1 MGLNDDVDNEYGN
14 TDETRSVVLDT
25 PRNNE
30 ASNNVPDESIFTK
43 GIQVRRLPE
52 LDAEFVMQKSKED
65 RLMELV
71 DKSSE
76 IEKAGGIS
84 RTDVL
89 AVESIVEE
97 LDPPPAKPE
106 VEHTDEEPVEPR
118 RPLGNPKLYTEER
131 STTEYQPALKL
142 LSSNFEKAY
151 SDLKVSVI
159 DLGNK
164 LLEKAEEEIQEKR
177 LAYVDI
183 NVQFN
188 KTIIKFLDNHE
199 SNDLVDVKCSFT
211 KHLKWADLLSI
222 PLHYLRPVVSG
233 YNETMNEVE
242 SLLSKFNGTKT
253 GEFLEDLIKVMSSDT
268 VYKTMFNFANNEL
281 NTVEA
286 ITNKYII
293 DPETGEITLAPSIA
307 NEVMSSFNSLNNIGA
322 ILGFI
327 GTDRL
332 KKVIQIRLK
341 GYDYCVSNISKA
353 LARSKELDE
362 VADNNLRTR
371 LDALLE
377 ISGEINECKM
387 LMAALLAQI
396 GAVFAVYSVINKYM
410 QNMSE

>member
-183 NVQFN
+183 NIQFN
-188 KTIIKFLDNHE
+188 KSVIKFLDNYDA
-199 SNDLVDVKCSFT
+199 NDLVDVKCSFT
-211 KHLKWADLLSI
+211 KYLKWNDLLAI
-222 PLHYLRPVVSG
+222 PLEYLRGPLMLYEEEKVKS
-233 YNETMNEVE
+233 EVM
-242 SLLSKFNGTKT
+242 LNKFKGTKT
-253 GEFLEDLIKVMSSDT
+253 GDFLENIAKVLSSET
-268 VYKTMFNFANNEL
+268 VYKTVTDFTSN
-281 NTVEA
+281 
-286 ITNKYII
+286 YINRIVASTI
-293 DPETGEITLAPSIA
+293 DYVIDNDTGEIKP
-307 NEVMSSFNSLNNIGA
+307 
-322 ILGFI
+322 
-327 GTDRL
+327 
-332 KKVIQIRLK
+332 
-341 GYDYCVSNISKA
+341 
-353 LARSKELDE
+353 
-362 VADNNLRTR
+362 
-371 LDALLE
+371 
-377 ISGEINECKM
+377 
-387 LMAALLAQI
+387 
-396 GAVFAVYSVINKYM
+396 
-410 QNMSE
+410 